1 MVHVGFVCVLAV
13 NLLGWFFVVVVV
25 LFCLAVVFGY
35 LFVAVL
41 LLRTLCCSS
50 SFCFCCCCCWCHAV
64 LTVARVF
71 RSRSPCGKNGFGGED
86 GWWRGMTW

>member
-1 MVHVGFVCVLAV
+1 MLA
-13 NLLGWFFVVVVV
+13 LV

-50 SFCFCCCCCWCHAV
+50 CWCHAV